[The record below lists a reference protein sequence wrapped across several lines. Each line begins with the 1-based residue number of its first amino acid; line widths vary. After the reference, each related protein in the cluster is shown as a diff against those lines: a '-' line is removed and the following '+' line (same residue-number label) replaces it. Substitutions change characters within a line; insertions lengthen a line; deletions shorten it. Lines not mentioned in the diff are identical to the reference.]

1 MNGKQQKQ
9 LVNTAIAFLIIL
21 SLGVLSWAYYN
32 YHQAQNIINQ
42 GEHTISFTAEGKVLA
57 KPDVAKI
64 TFYVVN
70 QGEKAEVVQKENNE
84 RMQEAVSFV
93 KEQGVKEDD
102 IRTVQYN
109 LSPEYDY
116 NWCKLSSVRPYT
128 SCPPKIIGYKL
139 NQGIEIKIRNFDIIN
154 TIVGDLSEKGVNQI
168 SNVSFIIDDTENYK
182 NEARILALEKVEERA
197 KLLAKKSSI
206 KLGKIIDILEGQDIY
221 SIYRTD
227 KMGAG
232 AMPELSEDVAIQE
245 APIESGTQEI
255 TVTLTVTYK
264 LR

>member
-1 MNGKQQKQ
+1 MMNEKQQKQ
-9 LVNTAIAFLIIL
+9 LVSTTVVFLMVL
-21 SLGVLSWAYYN
+21 SLSVLSWGYYN

-57 KPDVAKI
+57 KPDIAKI

-93 KEQGVKEDD
+93 KDQGVEEDD
-102 IRTVQYN
+102 IKTVQYN

-116 NWCKLSSVRPYT
+116 TWCKKPGDKPYP
-128 SCPPKIIGYKL
+128 SCAPKIIGYKL
-139 NQGIEIKIRNFDIIN
+139 NQGIEVKMRDFDTIN
-154 TIVGDLSEKGVNQI
+154 TIVGGLSEKGVNQI

-182 NEARILALEKVEERA
+182 NEARILALEKVEKRA

-206 KLGKIIDILEGQDIY
+206 KLGKIIDISEGQGIY
-221 SIYRTD
+221 PVYRTAQ
-227 KMGAG
+227 ME
-232 AMPELSEDVAIQE
+232 AMSGSPEDVAVQE
-245 APIESGTQEI
+245 APIEPGTQEI

>member
-1 MNGKQQKQ
+1 MDKKKQKQ
-9 LVNTAIAFLIIL
+9 LINASIAFLMIL

-32 YHQAQNIINQ
+32 YHQAQSIINQ

-57 KPDVAKI
+57 KPDIAEI
-64 TFYVVN
+64 TFYVIN
-70 QGEKAEVVQKENNE
+70 QGEKAETVQKENNE
-84 RMQEAVSFV
+84 RMQEAVAFV
-93 KEQGVKEDD
+93 KNQGVKEDD

-116 NWCKLSSVRPYT
+116 NWCKASSVKPYT

-139 NQGIEIKIRNFDIIN
+139 NQGIEVKIRDFDTIN
-154 TIVGDLSEKGVNQI
+154 TIVGGLSEKGVNQI

-206 KLGKIIDILEGQDIY
+206 KLGKIIDISEGQGIY
-221 SIYRTD
+221 PVYM
-227 KMGAG
+227 KAEMGAVSDS
-232 AMPELSEDVAIQE
+232 SEDIAVQE
-245 APIESGTQEI
+245 APIEPGTQEI

>member
-1 MNGKQQKQ
+1 MNEKQQKQ
-9 LVNTAIAFLIIL
+9 LVNTIISFLVVL
-21 SLGVLSWAYYN
+21 SLGVLSWGYYN

-93 KEQGVKEDD
+93 KDQGVEEDD

-116 NWCKLSSVRPYT
+116 NWCKTSSVKPYT

-139 NQGIEIKIRNFDIIN
+139 NQGIEVKMRDFDTIN
-154 TIVGDLSEKGVNQI
+154 TIVGGLSEKGVNQI

-197 KLLAKKSSI
+197 KLLARKSSI
-206 KLGKIIDILEGQDIY
+206 KLGKIIDISEGQGIY
-221 SIYRTD
+221 PVYM
-227 KMGAG
+227 KAEMGAVSDS
-232 AMPELSEDVAIQE
+232 SEDIAVQE
-245 APIESGTQEI
+245 APIEPGTQEI